1 MHGASEMR
9 RGRHDQLRRTLGKTG
24 LQIVDRHSESLDKLI
39 ALARQ
44 QDEQITQLQ
53 KRHDRLNESVKDLGT
68 QTQVLRFAG
77 TFRERLRWLL
87 TGR

>member
-53 KRHDRLNESVKDLGT
+53 KRHDAMTEEIKSLRE
-68 QTQVLRFAG
+68 QTLVVRMAR

-87 TGR
+87 TGC